1 MAVVKT
7 KISIDSKARCATRCL
22 LAAGWI
28 WMGAGAAQA
37 GDLLSVQLGVASE
50 YVGKGLGKSDEQPSI
65 SGQVSASKSGFYA
78 SLFGATADLPQGSN
92 AEILTTLGYR
102 TKVSDYGLDLSVI
115 NRDLPGTRSG
125 IDANYTE
132 FQADVS
138 RAFGP
143 VATRLRVNY
152 TDDGFAGTQEAWW
165 VELQGGV
172 ALDRATK
179 ATAAIAD
186 RTARNG
192 NDYMA
197 WNVGVKRSLNDRF
210 AVDLRWYDTDQHD
223 FGESYEG
230 RLVAALTLSL

>member
-1 MAVVKT
+1 MKNKKMDNVVMRKIGLSLFAVGST
-7 KISIDSKARCATRCL
+7 L
-22 LAAGWI
+22 
-28 WMGAGAAQA
+28 MGATAAVA
-37 GDLLSVQLGVASE
+37 ADPFSFQLGVASE
-50 YVGKGLGKSDEQPSI
+50 YTGKGLGKSDEQPSV
-65 SGQVSASKSGFYA
+65 SGQVTWTQGGAYA
-78 SLFGATADLPQGSN
+78 SLFGATADLPQGSD
-92 AEILTTLGYR
+92 AEILTTIGYR
-102 TKVSDYGLDLSVI
+102 TTVSGYGLDLSVI

-132 FQADVS
+132 FQADAS
-138 RAFGP
+138 RTFGP

-152 TDDGFAGTQEAWW
+152 TDDGFAGTKEAWW

-172 ALDRATK
+172 AINAATK

-192 NDYMA
+192 NDYRA
-197 WNVGVKRSLNDRF
+197 WNVGVKRKLDDRF

>member
-1 MAVVKT
+1 MKT
-7 KISIDSKARCATRCL
+7 KNMSNDVMRNVSLCL
-22 LAAGWI
+22 LAVGTA
-28 WMGAGAAQA
+28 WMVASEAQA
-37 GDLLSVQLGVASE
+37 ADPFAVQLGVASE
-50 YVGKGLGKSDEQPSI
+50 YIGKGLGKSDEQPSV
-65 SGQVSASKSGFYA
+65 SGTVTLTHSGFYG
-78 SLFGATADLPQGSN
+78 SLFAATAALPQGSDS
-92 AEILTTLGYR
+92 EILTTLGYK
-102 TKVSDYGLDLSVI
+102 TSLAGYALDLSVI

-132 FQADVS
+132 FQADAS

-152 TDDGFAGTQEAWW
+152 TEDGFSGTQEAWW

-172 ALDRATK
+172 SLDPKTK
-179 ATAAIAD
+179 ATAAVAD

-192 NDYMA
+192 NDYTA
-197 WNVGVKRSLNDRF
+197 WNVGVKRKLDDRF
-210 AVDLRWYDTDQHD
+210 AVDLRWYDTDGHD